1 MFDKV
6 FRENIEPL
14 FFSLMRNVFGLKIKS
29 ATQLNEKMQITIER
43 EMDFLFLIESESSE
57 KFYCI
62 SKLKLVIIPT

>member
-29 ATQLNEKMQITIER
+29 ATPLNEKMQITIER

-57 KFYCI
+57 NFYCI